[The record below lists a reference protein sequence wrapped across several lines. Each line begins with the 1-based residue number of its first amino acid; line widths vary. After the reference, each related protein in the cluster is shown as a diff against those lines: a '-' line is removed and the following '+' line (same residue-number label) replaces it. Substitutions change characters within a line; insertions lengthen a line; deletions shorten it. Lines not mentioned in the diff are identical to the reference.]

1 MAFALGGR
9 IIDFSVLPSGG
20 RMGYVDVVGGNPEWL
35 WVAAPYLCDVLT
47 FVIGYIWCRNKR
59 FNDQLIS
66 GESFFCRLSDRD
78 NSARVCLY
86 DSGGSIPDSTNPFLF
101 GTVCAAK
108 QHPVLRFHAVSE
120 NSASA
125 VIAGWGEF
133 MNRAFET
140 IKDVGRSGKCDLKS
154 LVVFITTNFTGR
166 HVRTPLLAIVNEG
179 VCSSSERRLITIR
192 REPQ

>member
-1 MAFALGGR
+1 MKLVDLSGQITAKSSAR
-9 IIDFSVLPSGG
+9 RAVEPRDVLFGTARSL
-20 RMGYVDVVGGNPEWL
+20 VGGGVSLVP
-35 WVAAPYLCDVLT
+35 
-47 FVIGYIWCRNKR
+47 NKR

-108 QHPVLRFHAVSE
+108 QHPMLRFHAVSE